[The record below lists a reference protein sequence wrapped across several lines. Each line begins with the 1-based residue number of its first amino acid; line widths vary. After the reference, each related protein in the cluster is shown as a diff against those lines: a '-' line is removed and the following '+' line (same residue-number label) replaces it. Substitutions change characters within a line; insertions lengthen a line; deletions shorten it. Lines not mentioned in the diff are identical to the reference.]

1 MAASVIHKSPKKNV
15 SKRSHNVLAG
25 IFEEYIYRESNREM
39 ARKNISQETSEN
51 ICQLQR
57 NISESRDL
65 TFVCGQ
71 PPQQQRLRLSYREA
85 EGYSIHC
92 SHPAPRSRSSTQ
104 VPEQYINR
112 YENKVSQTAGFYH
125 DYFSDHHQHPTL
137 MNSGTANISRAPTV
151 F

>member
-25 IFEEYIYRESNREM
+25 MFEEYIDRESNREM
-39 ARKNISQETSEN
+39 VRKNISQETSEN
-51 ICQLQR
+51 ICQLQK

-92 SHPAPRSRSSTQ
+92 SHPAPRSSSTQ
-104 VPEQYINR
+104 VPGQ
-112 YENKVSQTAGFYH
+112 
-125 DYFSDHHQHPTL
+125 
-137 MNSGTANISRAPTV
+137 NIKIYDI
-151 F
+151 

>member
-25 IFEEYIYRESNREM
+25 IFEEYIYRESNREL
-39 ARKNISQETSEN
+39 ARKNISEETYN
-51 ICQLQR
+51 ICQLQK

-85 EGYSIHC
+85 EGYTIDC
-92 SHPAPRSRSSTQ
+92 SHPAPRSSSKS
-104 VPEQYINR
+104 VPGQI
-112 YENKVSQTAGFYH
+112 
-125 DYFSDHHQHPTL
+125 
-137 MNSGTANISRAPTV
+137 
-151 F
+151 

>member
-71 PPQQQRLRLSYREA
+71 PPQQQRLRLSYHEA
-85 EGYSIHC
+85 EGYSIQC
-92 SHPAPRSRSSTQ
+92 SHAAPRSRNSTQ

-112 YENKVSQTAGFYH
+112 YENKVSQTTGFYH

-137 MNSGTANISRAPTV
+137 MNSGTANISLAPTV

>member
-25 IFEEYIYRESNREM
+25 MFEEYIDRESNREM

-51 ICQLQR
+51 ICQLR
-57 NISESRDL
+57 KNISESRDL

-92 SHPAPRSRSSTQ
+92 SHPAPRSSSTQ
-104 VPEQYINR
+104 VQGQISR
-112 YENKVSQTAGFYH
+112 STWFHH
-125 DYFSDHHQHPTL
+125 DYFSDHHYHPPV
-137 MNSGTANISRAPTV
+137 MNSGTANSV
-151 F
+151 FS

>member
-104 VPEQYINR
+104 VPEQNINDM
-112 YENKVSQTAGFYH
+112 KQIAGFH

-137 MNSGTANISRAPTV
+137 MNSGTASISRAPTV